1 MSRFLAPRLS
11 SLEVYTPGEQPQD
24 QPYIKL
30 NTNESP
36 FPPSPGVLRA
46 VSQKE
51 VSRLNLY
58 SDPEAKNLVAA
69 LAKHYAVE
77 PENIFV
83 SNGSDDILNF
93 CFRAFCED
101 GVVFPEITYGFY
113 EVYANLHGVPFERI
127 PMNPD
132 FSIDPAA
139 YRNTGRAVVIA
150 NPNAQTGLALS
161 RAVLEEIVR
170 SNPDHVVVVDEA
182 YVDFGGESCA
192 ALTGRYENLLA
203 VMTFSKSR
211 CLAGARLGFAIG
223 PKDLISDLKRLQY
236 STNPYNLNRLT
247 QLAGIA
253 ALEDQDY
260 YDECDR
266 RIQATRHR
274 TRQALMNLG
283 FTVTDSRSNFLLA
296 SSPRIPGGELYRKL
310 KERGILIRHF
320 SDPKIENWNRI
331 TIGSDKQ
338 MDALLAAIE
347 ALLKNQGGPF
357 HAHE

>member
-1 MSRFLAPRLS
+1 MSRFSRLS

-46 VSQKE
+46 INQKE
-51 VSRLNLY
+51 AARLNLY
-58 SDPEAKNLVAA
+58 SDPEAKNLVATI
-69 LAKHYAVE
+69 AKRYAVE
-77 PENIFV
+77 AENVFV

-93 CFRAFCED
+93 CFWAFCDD
-101 GVVFPEITYGFY
+101 GAVFPEITYGFY
-113 EVYANLHGVPFERI
+113 EVYAKLHNVPFERI

-139 YRNTGRAVVIA
+139 YHNTGRAVVIA

-161 RAVLEEIVR
+161 RAELEGIIR
-170 SNPDHVVVVDEA
+170 SNPDHVAVVDEA
-182 YVDFGGESCA
+182 YVDFGGESCVE
-192 ALTGRYENLLA
+192 LTRRYENLLV
-203 VMTFSKSR
+203 VMTCSKSR

-223 PKDLISDLKRLQY
+223 PKALISDLKRLQY

-253 ALEDQDY
+253 AFEDQDY
-260 YDECDR
+260 YDKCVQR
-266 RIQATRHR
+266 VQATRHR

-310 KERGILIRHF
+310 KERGILVRHF

-331 TIGSDKQ
+331 TIGSDEQ
-338 MDALLAAIE
+338 MDALLAAIRS
-347 ALLKNQGGPF
+347 LL
-357 HAHE
+357 